1 MQKPPSTPRHLSLP
15 PLLVWYPPMLRY
27 SRHRPWFRI
36 PTRLPDRG
44 ERGQISWTSVRAV
57 DLSFFLVAGLHDLPV
72 RSVATSQLLAI
83 LFASKVEYSHLTH
96 TERCSQE
103 PFSFHLDTTSSRE
116 NNTLV
121 LRYPRSRGVFL
132 FHNGMQAAGIAYRDP
147 AGSPTAVTITV
158 QMICRYV
165 PHPSPSLH
173 QPHPPHAPSPRAP
186 SRLQLE
192 DKAHLPVGW
201 RGKKRRVNRRTG
213 PPDVWQRLEI
223 RMPTSSS

>member
-1 MQKPPSTPRHLSLP
+1 MFERLRFVKLSLQLQSSSSRRQNRQRSNPPRLDTSSLQISRVVSWVVQRGPLLPWYRISFSLRHTHTMQKPPSTPRHLSLP

-36 PTRLPDRG
+36 PMRLPDRG
-44 ERGQISWTSVRAV
+44 ERGQTSWTSVRAV

-96 TERCSQE
+96 TERCSQG

-132 FHNGMQAAGIAYRDP
+132 FHNGMQAAGIA
-147 AGSPTAVTITV
+147 
-158 QMICRYV
+158 
-165 PHPSPSLH
+165 
-173 QPHPPHAPSPRAP
+173 
-186 SRLQLE
+186 
-192 DKAHLPVGW
+192 
-201 RGKKRRVNRRTG
+201 
-213 PPDVWQRLEI
+213 
-223 RMPTSSS
+223 